1 MKSRYLWAYRSMGA
15 DGLKGGSFALLRV
28 TSGSYGLRHAWVR
41 DSSAVY
47 GRKPVMTWREG
58 LSDAQ

>member
-1 MKSRYLWAYRSMGA
+1 MGA

-47 GRKPVMTWREG
+47 GWKPVMTWREG